1 MSRKSVI
8 TYLVTKRR
16 LLWASLLSLCEN
28 KTEKKRLH
36 DFLGILLA

>member
-16 LLWASLLSLCEN
+16 LLWASLLSLMREQDG
-28 KTEKKRLH
+28 KKK
-36 DFLGILLA
+36 IT